1 MELKLRRII
10 NEWNPLEI
18 FPLIESEY
26 DYEISR
32 VLLEVENK
40 SILDEKLGS
49 IIYKIF
55 KDSFSTQFDKT
66 IGDCIEVAKIILN
79 ND

>member
-1 MELKLRRII
+1 MEIKIKEII

-32 VLLEVENK
+32 VLLELKNQSMLVE
-40 SILDEKLGS
+40 ELGE
-49 IIYKIF
+49 IIYNVF
-55 KDSFSTQFDKT
+55 KDSFSTQFDKG
-66 IGDCIEVAKIILN
+66 IDECIELAKKIMIN
-79 ND
+79 